1 MHQMPLCALLQAQTE
16 RLEQVA
22 ALLPALQAVLTELKD
37 MRKQGDPEMGP
48 RDVAKLRSDLRA
60 DVRSDLRSEL
70 RTFVE
75 SINE

>member
-1 MHQMPLCALLQAQTE
+1 M
-16 RLEQVA
+16 EQVA

-37 MRKQGDPEMGP
+37 LREQGAAET
-48 RDVAKLRSDLRA
+48 DVAKLRSDLRS